1 MLGAVAVLVVLLLTL
16 VRPMVRRLLGTEE
29 LPDEVDLDSQS
40 ALMGSDDLTLLAEQ
54 ADQDDGLFGIRDG
67 RLQLPDLNKD
77 EDVLSAI
84 RALVAN
90 EPDLAAQVIR
100 EWVKADD

>member
-1 MLGAVAVLVVLLLTL
+1 
-16 VRPMVRRLLGTEE
+16 MVRRLLGTEE
-29 LPDEVDLDSQS
+29 LPSEFDLDGQN
-40 ALMGSDDLTLLAEQ
+40 ALLGSDDLTLLAQQAEQ
-54 ADQDDGLFGIRDG
+54 DEGMFGIREG

-77 EDVLSAI
+77 EDVLAAI

-100 EWVKADD
+100 DWVKADE